1 MNMLKPT
8 PVLKLDTRISRSQSR
23 SARSCVAQARVTEEE
38 HRVLLTAAS
47 LDGKAL
53 GEWAREILL
62 REARRSADDPLF
74 TELIATRM
82 ILLNLLKPLAMGQVV
97 TPEDFTRISAT
108 VRSDKR
114 KVAQEIQQQYTKA
127 THEGVVI
134 MATQWGRKET
144 IIWPPHVPM
153 LSYTA
158 VATALLCT
166 CLFIWQRFTSSLEPL
181 QKSYI
186 TEYIRSEAG
195 GLSTHMSPI
204 GCSIWEAEEES
215 LA

>member
-1 MNMLKPT
+1 M
-8 PVLKLDTRISRSQSR
+8 R
-23 SARSCVAQARVTEEE
+23 SASAG
-38 HRVLLTAAS
+38 HRRGAPLLLTAAR

-127 THEGVVI
+127 SP
-134 MATQWGRKET
+134 KE
-144 IIWPPHVPM
+144 
-153 LSYTA
+153 L
-158 VATALLCT
+158 
-166 CLFIWQRFTSSLEPL
+166 
-181 QKSYI
+181 
-186 TEYIRSEAG
+186 
-195 GLSTHMSPI
+195 
-204 GCSIWEAEEES
+204 
-215 LA
+215 